1 MAYTYLQLVNR
12 ALVKVNEVEIVSASF
27 ASTRGIQTLA
37 KNSVND
43 AIRDLISEELEWP
56 FNVASGT
63 QALTV
68 GTQEYSYPSSTR
80 TIDWDSF
87 FIKPVNEITN
97 GEFTSN
103 INSWTN
109 RSTGSSTSAYNAA
122 GDGRLRLTGDG
133 TDIAAAEQS
142 ITTIVNKEY
151 KLVVRTYNNDITML
165 VGTSSGGTQL
175 LDETLTIDPDGD
187 GKTFTFTFTAT
198 TTTTYIKFQIVG
210 GTLNIYG
217 EVDFIRLSENK
228 NGAPLVLLNQTEW
241 HSNKGG
247 GPSRITDERYDHASW
262 AYPTHVFKT
271 QDDKFGVTPI
281 PSQGNWEVDFD
292 YWTYPSDLSSHS
304 DTTGVPDRY
313 EHILT
318 HRINYYMLLLRS
330 DPAIA
335 DRTNK
340 MYDEGVERMRTELIN
355 KPDNIVAT

>member
-109 RSTGSSTSAYNAA
+109 RSTGSSTAAYNSA

-133 TDIAAAEQS
+133 TDIGAAEQS

-151 KLVVRTYNNDITML
+151 KLLVRTYNNDITML

-175 LDETLTIDPDGD
+175 LNETLTIDSDGD

-198 TTTTYIKFQIVG
+198 TTATYIKFQIAG

-241 HSNKGG
+241 HSNKGS
-247 GPSRITDERYDHASW
+247 GPSRIIDERYDGSMW
-262 AYPTHVFKT
+262 SYPTHVFKT
-271 QDDKFGVTPI
+271 QDSKFGVSPI

-292 YWTYPSDLSSHS
+292 YWTIPSDLSSVS
-304 DTTGVPDRY
+304 DTTVIPDQY
-313 EHILT
+313 EHVLT
-318 HRINYYMLLLRS
+318 HRINWYMLLLRS

-335 DRTNK
+335 DRANK
-340 MYDEGVERMRTELIN
+340 DYEKGVARMRTELIN
-355 KPDNIVAT
+355 KPDSIVAK